1 MRHAD
6 SEDPKQLPGVR
17 DHDRPITAGGK
28 NAATDVR
35 SKSFFLLSLGL
46 PLINQSPMFLYYAI
60 L

>member
-28 NAATDVR
+28 DAAKDV
-35 SKSFFLLSLGL
+35 SFLSFLLTNACNSILGTD
-46 PLINQSPMFLYYAI
+46 N
-60 L
+60 

>member
-28 NAATDVR
+28 DAAKDVSFYPSYLLKPSNTILDTD
-35 SKSFFLLSLGL
+35 
-46 PLINQSPMFLYYAI
+46 N
-60 L
+60 